1 MEMES
6 GQKHPIGMYM
16 LSITALFQN
25 FGFWG
30 VVSFFPLY
38 LTGEY
43 QYSEADSTIAYGV
56 FLGVATALPLLGGYA
71 SAYVKQYSSSM
82 PGGRVRTV
90 VLEHIIF
97 APFSLG
103 SVSLG
108 YGFFW
113 PAAIALQGRLF
124 DSLES

>member
-1 MEMES
+1 MRNVGTCRLDVKEEIQVEMES
-6 GQKHPIGMYM
+6 GQKHPIGMYT

-43 QYSEADSTIAYGV
+43 QYSEADATIAYGV
-56 FLGVATALPLLGGYA
+56 FLGDRDRP
-71 SAYVKQYSSSM
+71 SSFGRLCLRLFKTILHLYLIGVFM

-97 APFSLG
+97 APF
-103 SVSLG
+103 
-108 YGFFW
+108 
-113 PAAIALQGRLF
+113 
-124 DSLES
+124 